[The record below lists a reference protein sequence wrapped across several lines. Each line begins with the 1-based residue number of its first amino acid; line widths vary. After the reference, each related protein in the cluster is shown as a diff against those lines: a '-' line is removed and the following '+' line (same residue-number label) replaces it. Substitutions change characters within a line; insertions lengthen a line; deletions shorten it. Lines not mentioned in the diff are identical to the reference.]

1 MQELLN
7 QYFPNVMS
15 KLPDFYLSI
24 QETIVM
30 VLWSGVIALI
40 IGAILGI
47 LLVVTKEGGLMESK
61 AVFHIFDKIINL
73 FRSIP
78 FILLLTGVMPVSR
91 LIMGTAIGVEGAIV
105 PLIFGTVPFF
115 ARQMES
121 ALSEV
126 SPGLVEAAQSIG
138 NSKIEIIINVYL
150 KESIPQISRAVSIT
164 MISLIGLTAMAG
176 VVGAGGL
183 GDFAVRYGHDRNQTD
198 VTYATIIV
206 LVIMVSLIQLIGNY
220 IARKNTH

>member
-40 IGAILGI
+40 IGAVLGI
-47 LLVVTKEGGLMESK
+47 LLVVTKEDGLMENK

-78 FILLLTGVMPVSR
+78 FIILLTGVMPVSR

-164 MISLIGLTAMAG
+164 IISLIGLTAMAG